1 MTEQVPVWAEP
12 ITLEGWPTYVV
23 DSTALRYALPI
34 REGWNPIPEVEELPM
49 QVEHVY
55 RGVYASEW
63 LTVAFMEKADPSSN
77 LRNWID
83 AVVRMVGFPILAMH
97 QASDPPPELIEWQY
111 VGAYPALSERLGV
124 DETFLYHGAAKLP
137 GRPPELARIYT
148 LLARRGT
155 MAWQV
160 NLSFNSAC
168 PPGMPEE
175 MIVSNDHVRAGATF
189 GYLRFL

>member
-1 MTEQVPVWAEP
+1 M
-12 ITLEGWPTYVV
+12 
-23 DSTALRYALPI
+23 
-34 REGWNPIPEVEELPM
+34 PEVDEMPM

-63 LTVAFMEKADPSSN
+63 LTVAFMEQADPAGN
-77 LRNWID
+77 LRNWIE
-83 AVVRMVGFPILAMH
+83 AVVSMTGFPILAMQ
-97 QASDPPPELIEWQY
+97 QAIDPPPELLEWQY
-111 VGAYPALSERLGV
+111 TGAYPTLSERLGV

-137 GRPPELARIYT
+137 GKPPELARIYA

-155 MAWQV
+155 LAWKV
-160 NLSFNSAC
+160 CLAFNSAC

-189 GYLRFL
+189 GCLQLR